1 MDMDSA
7 WSTRDEKLQVVDYWW
22 HEQRGLCCLC
32 GELMRP
38 YRRQHTND
46 PAAATIEHLIPRRE
60 NGPNTAGNVRLAHAA
75 CNHALGALWEINKK
89 LAAQGKPQAS
99 HKWAINNARQRARE
113 AMGLPPLELAKVKG
127 AITKAKKKKVG
138 VDWCAAN
145 VVSLPRGATLMPEHQ
160 NALGIIV
167 RQRIPKPKMTARE
180 TAQWLKQKGVR
191 GA

>member
-1 MDMDSA
+1 MDMSFA
-7 WSTRDEKLQVVDYWW
+7 WSTRDEKLLVVDYWW

-38 YRRQHTND
+38 YHRQHTND
-46 PAAATIEHLIPRRE
+46 PAAATIEHLIPRRD

-75 CNHALGALWEINKK
+75 CNHALGALWETNKN
-89 LAAQGKPQAS
+89 LAARGLPLVPEKS
-99 HKWAINNARQRARE
+99 AINYARQRARD
-113 AMGLPPLELAKVKG
+113 AMGLLPLELAKAKA
-127 AITKAKKKKVG
+127 AIAKVKKKKVG

-167 RQRIPKPKMTARE
+167 RQRIPKPKMTAQE
-180 TAQWLKQKGVR
+180 TAQWLRQKGVR